1 MFSDR
6 FKLSYINLAN
16 EIKSK
21 QKVNMN
27 KSTNRIKQLV
37 YCHPLFTLKKHKLVL
52 STKNIHSNCC
62 SITNT
67 NRSGTFMEFSEKINK
82 KTSLTNDDKN
92 ILASFLLSNKI
103 IKNKKTFKF
112 PSISKSTIN
121 IKSDIKPK
129 KETKNKTRNSSLN
142 NKYNL
147 YEEQSINDEYRKV
160 YQMKKV
166 SNAFSNSLL
175 KSILMRKADD
185 DLTKIMNTEAKNV
198 TNSHMI
204 NPLYKGYRVIMK
216 RCSNVN

>member
-1 MFSDR
+1 
-6 FKLSYINLAN
+6 
-16 EIKSK
+16 
-21 QKVNMN
+21 
-27 KSTNRIKQLV
+27 
-37 YCHPLFTLKKHKLVL
+37 
-52 STKNIHSNCC
+52 
-62 SITNT
+62 
-67 NRSGTFMEFSEKINK
+67 MEFSEKINK
-82 KTSLTNDDKN
+82 KASLTNDDKN

-166 SNAFSNSLL
+166 SHAFSNSLL

-185 DLTKIMNTEAKNV
+185 DLAKIMNTEAKNV
-198 TNSHMI
+198 TNSNMI

>member
-6 FKLSYINLAN
+6 FKLSYINLAT

-21 QKVNMN
+21 RKV
-27 KSTNRIKQLV
+27 KPTNRIKPLV

-52 STKNIHSNCC
+52 STKNIHTNSC

-103 IKNKKTFKF
+103 INNKKTFKF
-112 PSISKSTIN
+112 PTISKSTMN
-121 IKSDIKPK
+121 IKSENKPK
-129 KETKNKTRNSSLN
+129 KETKTKTRNNSLN

-175 KSILMRKADD
+175 KSILTRKADD

-198 TNSHMI
+198 TNSNMI

-216 RCSNVN
+216 RCSNLN

>member
-1 MFSDR
+1 
-6 FKLSYINLAN
+6 
-16 EIKSK
+16 
-21 QKVNMN
+21 
-27 KSTNRIKQLV
+27 
-37 YCHPLFTLKKHKLVL
+37 
-52 STKNIHSNCC
+52 
-62 SITNT
+62 
-67 NRSGTFMEFSEKINK
+67 MEFSEKINK
-82 KTSLTNDDKN
+82 KASLTNDDKN
-92 ILASFLLSNKI
+92 ILTSFLLSNKI

-198 TNSHMI
+198 TNSNMI